1 MQKKSFSSGIADFP
15 PQKAKKNAALRF
27 PKESLLENET
37 AAARK
42 IKQCKTKNTLSV

>member
-1 MQKKSFSSGIADFP
+1 MPKKKFFKRDRGFFLSKG
-15 PQKAKKNAALRF
+15 KKNAALRF
-27 PKESLLENET
+27 PKESLLENEA